1 MKKKKKEKLLDK
13 RRQIQSIRR
22 ENKEY
27 MGKKVPN

>member
-13 RRQIQSIRR
+13 RRQIQSIWR

-27 MGKKVPN
+27 MGKKSA